1 MRSRG
6 WCRGGSGAGA
16 RWRTTRSGASWQAAR
31 SSHGPPSFGAG
42 AFQRSCCQATTRESA
57 SGASSRRR
65 SATRRA
71 LSGTDINPLGDIEM
85 NVIQQLEKEQQK
97 AKVPALRA
105 GDTVKVHAK
114 VVEGTRERIQV
125 FEGIVIRVTGGGLR
139 QNFTVRRV
147 THGVG
152 VERTFLVHSPRI
164 DRIDVLRHGDVRQGR
179 LYYLRGKVGKG
190 ARIRE
195 RRGAVAAVAEEAEGE
210 EPEATEGTEQGQEK

>member
-1 MRSRG
+1 
-6 WCRGGSGAGA
+6 
-16 RWRTTRSGASWQAAR
+16 
-31 SSHGPPSFGAG
+31 
-42 AFQRSCCQATTRESA
+42 
-57 SGASSRRR
+57 
-65 SATRRA
+65 
-71 LSGTDINPLGDIEM
+71 M

-97 AKVPALRA
+97 EKVPALRA
-105 GDTVKVHAK
+105 GDTVRVHAK

-125 FEGIVIRVTGGGLR
+125 FEGTVIRVTGGGLR

-164 DRIDVLRHGDVRQGR
+164 DKIDVLRHGDVRQGR

-195 RRGAVAAVAEEAEGE
+195 RRGALGAAAEGGQEEEGAESEEAEETE
-210 EPEATEGTEQGQEK
+210 E